1 MSVSDSGSATY
12 SEALEGSNAKRG
24 LWSSRLAF
32 ILAATGSAVGLG
44 NIWKFPYI
52 TGENGG
58 GAFVLV
64 YLLCIAAVGLPIMM
78 AEVLI
83 GRRGGHSPVQSLRLI
98 AERDRLKPAWR
109 MVGAVG
115 VLAGFLILSFY
126 SVIGGWAVS
135 YVGTAASGQL
145 VGQSAEAVGAI
156 FSNLLGDPLTLLLWH
171 TVFMALVMFVVAKGV
186 RAGLERAVS
195 ILMPGLFVLLLIAVG
210 YAMTSGEFGR
220 AVSFLFQPD
229 FSKLSTSGIL
239 VALGHAFFTLS
250 LGMAVMMAYGSYLP
264 KNVSIA
270 KTSIAVSVIDTG
282 VALLA
287 GLAIF
292 PIVFANGLEPG
303 AGPGLIFQTLPLAFG
318 QMPMGSLFGTLFF
331 VLLIFAAWTSGISLL
346 EPIVEWLEERKGMN
360 RTASTLGAGVVCW
373 ALGIASILSLN
384 LWSDFAPLGSIAMF
398 EGKTVFD
405 LLDFFTANILLPLG
419 GLLVAV
425 FAGWVMSRE
434 AVEKEL
440 ALSGPMFRLWYLT
453 IRYFTPVAV
462 ATVFIYNLM

>member
-1 MSVSDSGSATY
+1 MSESNASYSGTM
-12 SEALEGSNAKRG
+12 EGSNAKRG

-44 NIWKFPYI
+44 NIWKFPYV

-64 YLLCIAAVGLPIMM
+64 YLLCIAAIGLPIMM

-83 GRRGGHSPVQSLRLI
+83 GRRGGRSPVNSLRQI
-98 AERDRLKPAWR
+98 AKQQGLNPAWR
-109 MVGAVG
+109 AVGAVG

-145 VGQSAEAVGAI
+145 AGQSADAIGAI
-156 FSNLLGDPLTLLLWH
+156 FSDLLADPATLLMWH
-171 TVFMALVMFVVAKGV
+171 TLFMALVVLIVAKGV

-195 ILMPGLFVLLLIAVG
+195 ILMPALFLLLLTVVG
-210 YAMTSGEFGR
+210 YAMTTGEFGR

-229 FSKLSTSGIL
+229 FSKLTTSGVL

-264 KNVSIA
+264 KNISIA
-270 KTSIAVSVIDTG
+270 KTSIAVCIMDTC

-292 PIVFANGLEPG
+292 PIVFANGLEPA

-346 EPIVEWLEERKGMN
+346 EPIVEWLEEQKNMN
-360 RTASTLGAGVVCW
+360 RTRSALAAGFVCW

-384 LWSDFAPLGSIAMF
+384 LWSDFAPLGWIGML
-398 EGKTVFD
+398 EGKTIFD

-425 FAGWVMSRE
+425 FAGWVMSRKAME
-434 AVEKEL
+434 SEL
-440 ALSGPMFRLWYLT
+440 ALSQPMFRLWYIT
-453 IRYFTPVAV
+453 VRYITPVAV
-462 ATVFIYNLM
+462 GTVFVYNLLGA